1 MESPPAPLAS
11 DDPPPMIWE
20 SINAQRSFFHYHVPV
35 AQLLGIT
42 DAIFVCF
49 LIWKQFTPED
59 QVELKAEDI
68 TAGTGLTYE
77 MQRSVRKRLKEK
89 GLLLERT
96 IRLQHKTFFSIDTAK
111 LDALLEMALPTPEM
125 GKPQAGASGK
135 TISSNEKNF
144 SKNKTLPPDG
154 GLPSKAGKKA
164 PGEKTEHQTLID
176 DWHECFEAAFGTR
189 YVILGGADGKA
200 AKQLLSAT
208 KLSAGEIIK
217 VATAAWGKRGKE
229 FWACENKSRTIRDLA
244 ANWNRI
250 LAELDRA
257 APGQIAA
264 GNVIERVGRKAPE
277 GLLPESQRPT
287 PGYDEQNHKIEMAE
301 YERRF
306 PLKNYYDEA
315 TLKPLDG

>member
-1 MESPPAPLAS
+1 MASEYPAS
-11 DDPPPMIWE
+11 MIWE
-20 SINAQRSFFHYHVPV
+20 SIHAQRAFFHYHVPV
-35 AQLLGIT
+35 ARLLGIT

-49 LIWKQFTPED
+49 LIWRQYTPED

-68 TAGTGLTYE
+68 ESGTGLTYE
-77 MQRSVRKRLKEK
+77 MQKSVRKRLKEK
-89 GLLLERT
+89 GLLLERS
-96 IRLQHKTFFSIDTAK
+96 IRLQHKTFFSIDVAK
-111 LDALLEMALPTPEM
+111 LDALLEMATPRPEQ
-125 GKPQAGASGK
+125 GNPSVGAAGNPH
-135 TISSNEKNF
+135 SSNDKNF
-144 SKNKTLPPDG
+144 GKNKTPPPEA
-154 GLPSKAGKKA
+154 GLARKGEGKA
-164 PGEKTEHQTLID
+164 PGEKSEHQALID

-208 KLSAGEIIK
+208 KLKAGEIIK

-250 LAELDRA
+250 LAELDRP

-264 GNVIERVGRKAPE
+264 GDVISRVAKQAPE

-287 PGYDEQNHKIEMAE
+287 PGYDEQHNKISMDE

-315 TLKPLDG
+315 TLKPLD